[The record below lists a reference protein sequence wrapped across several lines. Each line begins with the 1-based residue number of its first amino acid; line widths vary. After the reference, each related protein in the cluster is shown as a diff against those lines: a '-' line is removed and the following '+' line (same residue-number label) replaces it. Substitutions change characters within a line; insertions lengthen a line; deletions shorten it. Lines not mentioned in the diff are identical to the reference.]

1 MTRDARLA
9 QSCAQNYI
17 AVPKLHDPG
26 PAIVYYANLND
37 THEKENG
44 VSGAIDDATAG
55 LAKILDPVAQCF
67 TPEVAKRVAELR
79 ADPAVQARIEEL
91 AEKCNEGTITPEE
104 MAEYDAYI
112 QAMDVVAVLQKKA
125 RTLIVQPHAS

>member
-1 MTRDARLA
+1 M
-9 QSCAQNYI
+9 
-17 AVPKLHDPG
+17 
-26 PAIVYYANLND
+26 
-37 THEKENG
+37 
-44 VSGAIDDATAG
+44 SGAIDDATAG

-67 TPEVAKRVAELR
+67 TPEVAERVAELR
-79 ADPAVQARIEEL
+79 ADPPVQARIEEL

>member
-1 MTRDARLA
+1 VFD
-9 QSCAQNYI
+9 
-17 AVPKLHDPG
+17 H
-26 PAIVYYANLND
+26 
-37 THEKENG
+37 
-44 VSGAIDDATAG
+44 ATAG

-79 ADPAVQARIEEL
+79 ADPAVQVRIEEL

-112 QAMDVVAVLQKKA
+112 QAMDVVAVLQKKPC
-125 RTLIVQPHAS
+125 TLIVQPPAS

>member
-1 MTRDARLA
+1 MPSWPGAAHSTASPSRR
-9 QSCAQNYI
+9 
-17 AVPKLHDPG
+17 PHDPG
-26 PAIVYYANLND
+26 LAVVYCDNLGGI
-37 THEKENG
+37 HEKESG
-44 VSGAIDDATAG
+44 VSQSSDQVTAG

-91 AEKCNEGTITPEE
+91 ADKCNEGTITPEE

-112 QAMDVVAVLQKKA
+112 QAMDVIAVLQKKA
-125 RTLIVQPHAS
+125 RTLITQPHAS

>member
-1 MTRDARLA
+1 MSR
-9 QSCAQNYI
+9 
-17 AVPKLHDPG
+17 
-26 PAIVYYANLND
+26 
-37 THEKENG
+37 
-44 VSGAIDDATAG
+44 AIDSATAG

-112 QAMDVVAVLQKKA
+112 QAMDIVVVLQKKA
-125 RTLIVQPHAS
+125 RSLIVQPHAS

>member
-1 MTRDARLA
+1 
-9 QSCAQNYI
+9 
-17 AVPKLHDPG
+17 
-26 PAIVYYANLND
+26 
-37 THEKENG
+37 
-44 VSGAIDDATAG
+44 VSGAIDDTNAG

-67 TPEVAKRVAELR
+67 TAEVAKRVAELR
-79 ADPAVQARIEEL
+79 ADPVVQARIDEL

-125 RTLIVQPHAS
+125 RALIVQPHAS

>member
-1 MTRDARLA
+1 MSRAID
-9 QSCAQNYI
+9 
-17 AVPKLHDPG
+17 
-26 PAIVYYANLND
+26 PAI
-37 THEKENG
+37 T
-44 VSGAIDDATAG
+44 G

-91 AEKCNEGTITPEE
+91 ADKCNEGTITPEE

-125 RTLIVQPHAS
+125 RTLIVQPHAL

>member
-1 MTRDARLA
+1 MTCDALLA
-9 QSCAQNYI
+9 QSYAQNYS

-26 PAIVYYANLND
+26 PAIVYCDNLHD

-44 VSGAIDDATAG
+44 VSRAIDHATAG

-67 TPEVAKRVAELR
+67 TSEVAKRVVELR
-79 ADPAVQARIEEL
+79 ADPAVQARIDEL
-91 AEKCNEGTITPEE
+91 AEKCNEGTITLAEL
-104 MAEYDAYI
+104 AEYDAYI

-125 RTLIVQPHAS
+125 RALIVQPHAS

>member
-1 MTRDARLA
+1 
-9 QSCAQNYI
+9 
-17 AVPKLHDPG
+17 
-26 PAIVYYANLND
+26 
-37 THEKENG
+37 
-44 VSGAIDDATAG
+44 VSRSIDYATAG
-55 LAKILDPVAQCF
+55 LAKILDSVAQCF

-125 RTLIVQPHAS
+125 RSLIVQPHAS

>member
-1 MTRDARLA
+1 
-9 QSCAQNYI
+9 
-17 AVPKLHDPG
+17 
-26 PAIVYYANLND
+26 
-37 THEKENG
+37 
-44 VSGAIDDATAG
+44 VSRAIDHAIAG

-125 RTLIVQPHAS
+125 RTLIDQPPAS

>member
-1 MTRDARLA
+1 MSR
-9 QSCAQNYI
+9 
-17 AVPKLHDPG
+17 
-26 PAIVYYANLND
+26 
-37 THEKENG
+37 
-44 VSGAIDDATAG
+44 AIDHATTG

-67 TPEVAKRVAELR
+67 TPEVAKRVAALR
-79 ADPAVQARIEEL
+79 ADPAVQTRIEEL

-125 RTLIVQPHAS
+125 RTLIVPPHAS

>member
-1 MTRDARLA
+1 
-9 QSCAQNYI
+9 
-17 AVPKLHDPG
+17 
-26 PAIVYYANLND
+26 
-37 THEKENG
+37 
-44 VSGAIDDATAG
+44 VSRAIDQATAG

-67 TPEVAKRVAELR
+67 TPEVAKRMVELR

-104 MAEYDAYI
+104 ISEHDAYI

-125 RTLIVQPHAS
+125 RSLIVPPHAS

>member
-1 MTRDARLA
+1 V
-9 QSCAQNYI
+9 S
-17 AVPKLHDPG
+17 
-26 PAIVYYANLND
+26 PAID
-37 THEKENG
+37 R
-44 VSGAIDDATAG
+44 ATAG

-67 TPEVAKRVAELR
+67 TPEVAQRVAELR
-79 ADPAVQARIEEL
+79 ADRAVQARIEEL

-125 RTLIVQPHAS
+125 RTLIVRPPAS

>member
-1 MTRDARLA
+1 MSR
-9 QSCAQNYI
+9 
-17 AVPKLHDPG
+17 
-26 PAIVYYANLND
+26 
-37 THEKENG
+37 
-44 VSGAIDDATAG
+44 AIDHAIAG

-125 RTLIVQPHAS
+125 RTLIVQPPAS